1 VGSGSSEAVVK
12 VGLYLY
18 QYEFLSCFVI
28 PVDNGRTD
36 SDRLS
41 VPCVQCKKYVLRIY
55 VLYRTYSGDTRT
67 MRVAGSSGG
76 GGSEGE

>member
-1 VGSGSSEAVVK
+1 
-12 VGLYLY
+12 
-18 QYEFLSCFVI
+18 VI

-67 MRVAGSSGG
+67 MMVAGRPAEEEVKASDFDFIGSSFMHV
-76 GGSEGE
+76 